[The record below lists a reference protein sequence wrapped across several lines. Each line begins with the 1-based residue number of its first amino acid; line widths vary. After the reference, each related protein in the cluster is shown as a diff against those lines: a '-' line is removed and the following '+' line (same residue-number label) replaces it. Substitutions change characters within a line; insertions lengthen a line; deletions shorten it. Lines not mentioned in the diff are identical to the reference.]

1 MAKVDVYVCSV
12 EDTRTVKDCLPALVA
27 PVFAEHAQRLL
38 AAGTVPAETGAMN
51 ELASGAMLAA
61 LLGVTRDD
69 QLAFG
74 PYGKPDLTDGS
85 SFFNI
90 SHSED
95 LVILGIC
102 DETVGVDVQP
112 VPDELDKYT
121 ILTLG
126 RALGMPHKR
135 KADPTPELM
144 ELART
149 PVEWARQWTRVE
161 AILKGIGT
169 GFGIEPAEYLPLM
182 DEWQCA
188 WGQVGSDV
196 ICVATRTVP
205 EIIMH
210 DFDIRAWMHTVE
222 QATR

>member
-1 MAKVDVYVCSV
+1 MAKVDLYTCPVAEARAVSAA
-12 EDTRTVKDCLPALVA
+12 LPAGVA
-27 PVFAEHAQRLL
+27 PCFARHAAELF
-38 AAGTVPAETGAMN
+38 AAGTGPAEIGALN
-51 ELASGAMLAA
+51 ELASGTMLAA

-74 PYGKPDLTDGS
+74 PYGKPDLKDGS

-112 VPDELDKYT
+112 IPDELDKYT

-161 AILKGIGT
+161 AILKAIGT

-188 WGQVGSDV
+188 WDQVGSDV

-210 DFDIRAWMHTVE
+210 DFDIRAWVHTVE